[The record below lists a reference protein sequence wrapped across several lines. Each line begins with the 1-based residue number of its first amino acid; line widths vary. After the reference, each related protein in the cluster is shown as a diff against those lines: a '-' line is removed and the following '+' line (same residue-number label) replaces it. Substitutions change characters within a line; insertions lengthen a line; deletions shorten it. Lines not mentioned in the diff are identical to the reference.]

1 MFGSSRAVVFDPY
14 RGRGRRRRFPRW
26 LLLLLCGLASGSAGV
41 LYVQERYLPPRLS
54 VTESA
59 QLKES
64 FEKAEAERQRL
75 QSELGSTAQRLQ
87 SALVERA
94 ALAQGAA
101 ASRTLTERLADDLA
115 FAVQAL
121 PPDPREGQVAVRA
134 ARLSLQRGSLDYSV
148 ALSHARRGGNLN
160 GVLQV
165 VVTGTAAAGGEQ
177 SVTLQPVQLAIGG
190 QAVLRG
196 SLPLPEGF
204 TPRLATLRVLERS
217 GGGQLGM
224 RVLNVN

>member
-1 MFGSSRAVVFDPY
+1 MFGSSRPVVFDPY

-26 LLLLLCGLASGSAGV
+26 LLLLLCGLAAGSAGV

-59 QLKES
+59 RLKES
-64 FEKAEAERQRL
+64 FKKAEAERLRL
-75 QSELGSTAQRLQ
+75 QGELGSTSQRLQ

-94 ALAQGAA
+94 SLAQGVAA
-101 ASRTLTERLADDLA
+101 GRTLSERLADDLA

-121 PPDPREGQVAVRA
+121 PPDPRNGQVAVRA
-134 ARLSLQRGSLDYSV
+134 ARLSAQIGSLDYSV
-148 ALSHARRGGNLN
+148 ALSHARRGGSLN
-160 GVLQV
+160 GVLQL
-165 VVTGTAAAGGEQ
+165 VVTGSAAAGGEQ
-177 SVTLQPVQLAIGG
+177 SVTLQPVPLAISG
-190 QAVLRG
+190 QAVVRG

-217 GGGQLGM
+217 GGSQLGM

>member
-1 MFGSSRAVVFDPY
+1 MFGSSRPVVFDPY

-26 LLLLLCGLASGSAGV
+26 LLLLLCGLAIGSAGV

-54 VTESA
+54 ITESA
-59 QLKES
+59 QLKAS
-64 FEKAEAERQRL
+64 FEKAESERLRL
-75 QSELGSTAQRLQ
+75 QTELGSTSQRLQ

-94 ALAQGAA
+94 ALTQGVAA
-101 ASRTLTERLADDLA
+101 GRTLSERLTDDLA
-115 FAVQAL
+115 FAVQSL
-121 PPDPREGQVAVRA
+121 PPDPRDGPVAVRA
-134 ARLSLQRGSLDYSV
+134 ARLSAQRGTLDYSV
-148 ALSHARRGGNLN
+148 ALSHARRGGNFN
-160 GVLQV
+160 GLLQV

-177 SVTLQPVQLAIGG
+177 SVTLRPVQLAIGG

-204 TPRLATLRVLERS
+204 TPRLATLRVFERS